1 MLMKHKRR
9 DFLKLTSLASAGFVG
24 TSFLTGCSNSE
35 IQAGTH
41 DDVVKLAKR
50 SYTQKFNMSGFGA
63 EPIPTVRIGF
73 VGLGNRGPGAVR
85 RMSYLEGVEI
95 KALCDIRPEKA
106 EAAAKL
112 LEGTS
117 HRPELYTAGEDDWK
131 NMCDRDD
138 IDLIYI
144 ATPWS
149 LHTPMAVYAMEQGK
163 HAATEVPA
171 ATTLEECW
179 QLVETS
185 EKTRKHCVILEN
197 CCYDFFELLT
207 LNMARQGFFG
217 EVMHGEGAYIHDI
230 LEGSFSK
237 SKNYNNWRL
246 RQNMHRNGNL
256 YPTHG
261 LGPVCQIM
269 NINRGDRMD
278 YLTSTS
284 TSDFM
289 MGKMADSL
297 AENDDYY
304 KEFAGQDFRG
314 NLNTS
319 VVKTEHGK
327 TIMIQHDTSSPRP
340 YSRIHLISGTK
351 GVARKYPLPGK
362 IANSHKGWFSEEEMK
377 AAEEKYTP
385 EMVTLLGDMAR
396 KAGGHGGM
404 DFLMDWRLIDCL
416 RNGLPMDHDVYDAAL
431 WSSIFPLSEWSTANR
446 SATIDVPDFTGG
458 SWERNNPVDISLK
471 NGVSTK
477 IAIPG

>member
-1 MLMKHKRR
+1 MKNNRR
-9 DFLKLTSLASAGFVG
+9 DFLKLTSLAGAGMVG
-24 TSFLTGCSNSE
+24 TSFL
-35 IQAGTH
+35 AGSQDAKNGSKGH
-41 DDVVKLAKR
+41 DEVVRLAGR
-50 SYTQKFNMSGFGA
+50 SRKQEFNMCGYGA
-63 EPIPTVRIGF
+63 DPMPTVRIGF

-85 RMSYLEGVEI
+85 RISYLDGVDI
-95 KALCDIRPEKA
+95 KALCDLRPEKA
-106 EAAAKL
+106 QAAAKI
-112 LEGTS
+112 LEGTK
-117 HRPELYTAGEDDWK
+117 HNPELYTDGPEDWK

-138 IDLIYI
+138 LDLIYI
-144 ATPWS
+144 ATPWD

-163 HAATEVPA
+163 HAASEVPV

-217 EVMHGEGAYIHDI
+217 EVLHGEGAYIHDL
-230 LEGSFSK
+230 LEGGFSK
-237 SKNYNNWRL
+237 TKNYKNWRL
-246 RQNMHRNGNL
+246 RQNMNRNGNL

-269 NINRGDRMD
+269 NINRGDQMD

-284 TSDFM
+284 TYDFM
-289 MGKMADSL
+289 MAKRADEL
-297 AENDDYY
+297 AAQDDYY
-304 KEFAGQDFRG
+304 AEFAGQTFRG
-314 NLNTS
+314 NMNTS
-319 VVKTEHGK
+319 VVKTHKGK
-327 TIMIQHDTSSPRP
+327 TIMIQHDTTSPRP
-340 YSRIHLISGTK
+340 YSRIHLVSGTK
-351 GVARKYPLPGK
+351 GVAQKWPLPGK
-362 IANSHKGWFSEEEMK
+362 IASGHEGWFNEEQMK
-377 AAEEKYTP
+377 EAEQKYTP
-385 EMVTLLGDMAR
+385 EIVHLLGDLAR

-431 WSSIFPLSEWSTANR
+431 WSSILPLSEWSNDNR
-446 SATIDVPDFTGG
+446 SAPIDVPDFTGG
-458 SWERNNPVDISLK
+458 SWKTNAPVDKSLK